1 MNIFEKIESESNN
14 IEWIKSLRQMG
25 FAFNLDLSN
34 NHNLAELILLKT
46 ENREVMNYV
55 FEDYLKEM
63 SFLSK
68 KEIMDN
74 TVNIKFIYECILTEN
89 NIPLFEC
96 FIENIKKYEE
106 VNNNFFSL
114 KKSYF
119 SSMLLKDVDLK
130 SDSEKSIFLLDMI
143 MKEGEI
149 NKVKESWNS
158 NFIKLCEE
166 LFGRHKV
173 FMEII
178 TDTYIANLYNNTK
191 TVREPLNLN
200 KMLNKLFFNM
210 DENFSQQFISKTL
223 GILIDEL
230 KDNSSGVGIVYE
242 SYLEENSEVLLIDM
256 LKMIIEKNIFNED
269 YKQHIDTLVRKNRS
283 EEVHEVIEQF
293 VIYSESKLLRNQLSE
308 SVDNSSRQILNR
320 I

>member
-25 FAFNLDLSN
+25 FTFNLDLSN

-223 GILIDEL
+223 GVLIDEL

-283 EEVHEVIEQF
+283 EEVHEIIEQF

-308 SVDNSSRQILNR
+308 SVDSSSRQSLNR